1 VAIAECLDDSPSGDL
16 IMHTLIRVIG
26 SAFAVTALFAACRDA
41 QTDKDVMTRTSAGEA
56 AVSMSGDSADK
67 RGVALV
73 RVVNTVPTQ
82 TRLVVRA
89 DRDHQLAAA
98 EYKKVTEYQPI
109 DRNWVTFEVSTS
121 GDSAFEPLATNR
133 EMLTDGHRY
142 TIVVMRDSAKGY
154 ETRVLRDEIS
164 ADTTA
169 AQLRVIHAAR
179 GVDEINVVQRGSDT
193 LLDGVNFTM
202 EAGFKAVKPWTGTL
216 EIRSESGNR
225 LLHTIPNVALQA
237 GRSYT
242 IVLTRNSAG
251 KIESF
256 RFDDS
261 QVQ

>member
-1 VAIAECLDDSPSGDL
+1 
-16 IMHTLIRVIG
+16 MKTLRLFL
-26 SAFAVTALFAACRDA
+26 SAFVVTAAAAACRDA
-41 QTDKDVMTRTSAGEA
+41 QTDKEVTTRTSSGDA

-73 RVVNTVPTQ
+73 RVVNAVPGQ
-82 TRLVVRA
+82 NRLVVRA
-89 DRDHQLAAA
+89 DRDHQLTAAD
-98 EYKKVTEYQPI
+98 YKSVTDYQPI
-109 DRNWVTFEVSTS
+109 DRNWVTFEIGTS

-164 ADTTA
+164 DDTSSA
-169 AQLRVIHAAR
+169 RVRIIHAAR
-179 GVDEINVVQRGSDT
+179 GVDEVNLVQRGADT
-193 LLDGVNFTM
+193 LVDGVNFTM
-202 EAGFKAVKPWTGTL
+202 EAGYKAVKPWTGTL

-225 LLHTIPNVALQA
+225 LLLSVPNVALQA

-242 IVLTRNSAG
+242 IVLTRNAAG
-251 KIESF
+251 KLESF

-261 QVQ
+261 LVK